1 MEEQIQNIILKE
13 HKFDNKIGKDKQ
25 EQVNKMQAAQN
36 MLDIPNQ
43 NKFIIRYKIQHG
55 TLKTD
60 EK

>member
-13 HKFDNKIGKDKQ
+13 HKFTNKIDGDKQ
-25 EQVNKMQAAQN
+25 EHSIVRQNKQQVLN
-36 MLDIPNQ
+36 IPIQ
-43 NKFIIRYKIQHG
+43 NKFIIKYRMQQG